1 MIGQTFSHYK
11 ILEKIGEGGMGIV
24 YKAQDTNLDRFIA
37 LKFLPE
43 RLSNSEQDRAR
54 FLQEAKAAS
63 ALNHPNICTIH
74 GIEEHDK
81 QMFIVMELVEGQTLN
96 EKKSSI
102 SFKQAIDIGIQL
114 AEGLSVAHE
123 KGIVHRDIKPDNIM
137 IRKDGIAQIM
147 DFGLAKL
154 RGVSRLT
161 KEGSTVGTAGY
172 MSPEQVQGQDADHRS
187 DIFSLGVLLYEL
199 FTGQLPFRGVHE
211 TALMY
216 EIVNVDPPP
225 MSAIKPDIDPSL
237 DAIILECMEKDPNER
252 TQAVKQIAIDLKRFK
267 RESSRTRMSMV
278 RPAMQTFS
286 AKQRTQ
292 EFEGAAARSI
302 QKREAT
308 AWGIAGTVV
317 AVLLFI
323 LLKPENTAE
332 SRLIR
337 SSIVVTDSVYIHS
350 YGAGSGKPTL
360 STDGTCMAFSGIEPG
375 KGLGIYIRSL
385 DEKEARLIPG
395 TEGATS
401 PFWSPD
407 GKMIAFFQGGKMKK
421 VDLVGGSPITITSV
435 PNQRGGTWNQNDMI
449 VYCPDFQNG
458 LFQVSAD
465 GKSLPQPLTKLDSTR
480 HEGSH
485 RWPYFLPDGK
495 HFLYLARTAVES
507 GQAEGDAIF
516 VASLDGKERKMLV
529 QSSFNAA
536 YANGYLLFARN
547 KVLMAQRFDLD
558 NLVLSGDPMKVQG
571 DLLNDPSYNIAAFT
585 VSNSGLLVY
594 QPGETIEAGARPIIV
609 DRTGNTLQTI
619 GENIIE
625 QDHPRFSP
633 DGKQLAMYMYD
644 LRNRR
649 SNIWIHDLQTNG
661 RRRIT
666 TRAEGDFFPIWSP
679 DGTTIYFTS
688 GGAFNRD
695 VFRQSISN
703 GGKEESVY
711 ASAMNDRACDISP
724 DGSTLLIESIDAE
737 EKQGDLFLL
746 KLSAE
751 SGKNLIPFQTTKF
764 NEVSGR
770 FSSDGKWVAFVSNQS
785 GENEVYVKQT
795 SRTDADPIK
804 ISTGG
809 GFEPRWG
816 IGTNELIFAN
826 TQGYLIA
833 SSLRF
838 TENSVIVEKTTKL
851 FQTPP
856 FTAQYDVTRDGKAFV
871 FSRFIEIQKL
881 APLSLVTNWIK
892 ALEKK

>member
-1 MIGQTFSHYK
+1 MIGQAVSHYK
-11 ILEKIGEGGMGIV
+11 ILEKLGEGGMGIV
-24 YKAQDTNLDRFIA
+24 YKAQDTKLDRFVA

-43 RLSNSEQDRAR
+43 RVSSSEQDRAR

-74 GIEEHDK
+74 GIEEADGK
-81 QMFIVMELVEGQTLN
+81 LFIVMELVEGQMLS

-172 MSPEQVQGQDADHRS
+172 MSPEQVQGLDTDHRS
-187 DIFSLGVLLYEL
+187 DIFSVGVLLYEL

-225 MSAIKPDIDPSL
+225 MSAIKPDIDPAL

-252 TQAVKQIAIDLKRFK
+252 TQSVKQIAIDLKRFK

-278 RPAMQTFS
+278 RPAMRAS
-286 AKQRTQ
+286 STQ
-292 EFEGAAARSI
+292 PLNREVATAAGRSI
-302 QKREAT
+302 PKREAA
-308 AWGIAGTVV
+308 AWVMAGTVV

-323 LLKPENTAE
+323 LLRPKSTAE
-332 SRLIR
+332 SQLIR
-337 SSIVVTDSVYIHS
+337 SSIVVTDSIYIHS
-350 YGAGSGKPTL
+350 YGAASGKPAL
-360 STDGTCMAFSGIEPG
+360 SPDGKLIVFSGIIPG
-375 KGLGIYIRSL
+375 KGVKILVRSL
-385 DEKEARLIPG
+385 DETEAWPIPG

-407 GKMIAFFQGGKMKK
+407 GKMIAFFQGGKLKK
-421 VDLVGGSPITITSV
+421 VDLVGGSPVTITAV

-465 GKSLPQPLTKLDSTR
+465 GKSLPQPLTTLDSTR

-547 KVLMAQRFDLD
+547 QVLMAQRFDLD
-558 NLVLSGDPMKVQG
+558 NLALSGDPMKLQSN
-571 DLLNDPSYNIAAFT
+571 LLNDPSYNIAAFT

-594 QPGETIEAGARPIIV
+594 QPGETVEAGARPILV
-609 DRTGNTLQTI
+609 DRTGHIMQTI
-619 GENIIE
+619 GDNIIE

-649 SNIWIHDLQTNG
+649 SNIWIHDLPTNG

-666 TRAEGDFFPIWSP
+666 TRSKGDFSPLWSP

-695 VFRQSISN
+695 IFRQSVSN
-703 GGKEESVY
+703 GDKEESVY
-711 ASAMNDRACDISP
+711 ASAQNDRACDISP
-724 DGSTLLIESIDAE
+724 DGSTLLIESIDTE

-746 KLSAE
+746 KLSSE
-751 SGKNLIPFQTTKF
+751 SSKNLIPFQTTKF

-770 FSSDGKWVAFVSNQS
+770 FSSDGKWIAFVSNQS

-795 SRTDADPIK
+795 SRTDTDPIK

-816 IGTNELIFAN
+816 MGTNELIFAN
-826 TQGYLIA
+826 NQGYLVA

-838 TENSVIVEKTTKL
+838 TETSATVEKTTKL
-851 FQTPP
+851 FQAPP
-856 FTAQYDVTRDGKAFV
+856 FTAQYDVSRDGKQIV
-871 FSRFIEIQKL
+871 FSRYIEIQKL
-881 APLSLVTNWIK
+881 APLSLVTNWIN